1 MKVSVGPL
9 SDYALSV
16 YGKMPA
22 GLSALAFLAGGTF
35 RSFLDGTNV
44 KDHDLFFASH
54 ADWQM
59 AVNFFRWTPEFVE
72 TTKPGEQ
79 SYPSFQRGDETP
91 FNLIG
96 FRFYR
101 RIEDLASSFDFR
113 CCGFAAEMVDPE
125 TVEVFSVDGAATD
138 AADRVLTFLNHQ
150 HIDRVIRRMDRYVDQ
165 YGYRRGEQ
173 FEEGLIVCRGM
184 PVDSSAGGY

>member
-1 MKVSVGPL
+1 MRTSVGPL
-9 SDYALSV
+9 SDYARSV
-16 YGKMPA
+16 YAKMPA

-35 RSFLDGTNV
+35 RSFFDGTKV

-54 ADWQM
+54 GDFQM
-59 AVNFFRWTPEFVE
+59 AVMFFRLSPEFVE

-96 FRFYR
+96 FRFFKR
-101 RIEDLASSFDFR
+101 AESLAHSFDFR
-113 CCGFAAEMVDPE
+113 CCGFAAEMVDSE
-125 TVEVFSVDGAATD
+125 TVEVYSVAGAAND
-138 AADRVLTFLNHQ
+138 ATDRVLTFLNHQ

-165 YGYRRGEQ
+165 YGYRPSEQ
-173 FEEGLIVCRGM
+173 FEEGLVICRGM
-184 PVDSSAGGY
+184 PVDTSAGGY